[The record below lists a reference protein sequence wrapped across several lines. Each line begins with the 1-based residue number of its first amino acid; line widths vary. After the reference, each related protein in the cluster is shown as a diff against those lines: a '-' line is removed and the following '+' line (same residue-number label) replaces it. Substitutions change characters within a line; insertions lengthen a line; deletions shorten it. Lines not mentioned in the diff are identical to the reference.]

1 MGIRV
6 TSYRVAG
13 RLVPPSAK
21 GLRAGSIIL
30 RRDGVMDWH
39 STHARE
45 ELLIVLASRVHL
57 EVVATSRR
65 LRRFPLTAGQCAWLP
80 SHTLHRVVNPSPA
93 TARYL
98 YVTAPIVSER
108 RKTRANDSTAR

>member
-1 MGIRV
+1 M
-6 TSYRVAG
+6 
-13 RLVPPSAK
+13 
-21 GLRAGSIIL
+21 L
-30 RRDGVMDWH
+30 RRGDVMDWH

-45 ELLIVLASRVHL
+45 ELLIVLASRVRL
-57 EVVATSRR
+57 EVAVASRR
-65 LRRFPLTAGQCAWLP
+65 LRRFQLTTGQCAWLP
-80 SHTLHRVVNPSPA
+80 AHTLHRVVNPFTA